1 MNKGVFFNLAYCM
14 FSPPNKLVILV
25 SCCCTGSHRKTRWLH
40 SNISSW
46 NLSQALNVLKNTL
59 WCKMSQCFIAQPVN
73 VAVVSTNERYAVLLQ
88 FCKTEWWGLFLFFH
102 ISGVACAQD
111 SSPLW
116 ISNTSFYQWNQD
128 ISNVPCPLS
137 GYWQAFGSSWM
148 GAGAGVRACPGWA
161 WLRAIRASVE
171 QWD

>member
-1 MNKGVFFNLAYCM
+1 MLC
-14 FSPPNKLVILV
+14 ILV
-25 SCCCTGSHRKTRWLH
+25 SCCHTGSQKKTRWLC
-40 SNISSW
+40 SNIISW
-46 NLSQALNVLKNTL
+46 NLSQALNVLKNML
-59 WCKMSQCFIAQPVN
+59 WCKMSQCFVAQPVN
-73 VAVVSTNERYAVLLQ
+73 NTVASTYERDAVLLQ
-88 FCKTEWWGLFLFFH
+88 LSQTEWWGLFLFFH

-116 ISNTSFYQWNQD
+116 RCNTSFYQWNQD

-161 WLRAIRASVE
+161 WLCAIRASGE